1 MNARD
6 TYLESRILTAD
17 PLELVRVLYRAA
29 IEAVEDAR
37 QALADRDIQRR
48 TRNINRAIEIL
59 TELTSSLQRGE
70 ESGVKRNLVE
80 LYDYMQRKLLEA
92 HFQQAEPPL
101 IEVSGLLRTILDG
114 WEQCQPEKTGSPAP
128 SGGYQQTALAS
139 DMEEELSEE
148 YAPLSCSY

>member
-29 IEAVEDAR
+29 IEAVEEAR
-37 QALADRDIQRR
+37 QALADSDIQRR

-59 TELTSSLQRGE
+59 TELTSSLQRGQ
-70 ESGVKRNLVE
+70 ESAVQRNLVE

-92 HFQQAEPPL
+92 HFQQTEPPL
-101 IEVSGLLRTILDG
+101 IEVSGLLRTVLDG
-114 WEQCQPEKTGSPAP
+114 WEQCRPEEMGSPAP
-128 SGGYQQTALAS
+128 SGGYQQTASAS
-139 DMEEELSEE
+139 DMEVDFSQE